1 MNQSQLGLVE
11 GVRLS
16 TRPDGTD
23 ESIMHRTNSSNGWCR
38 QSRPD
43 LARLPVQDG
52 LHPAASSLA
61 DYLRRGVQS
70 SLKIQRQR
78 CVAGVW
84 EGRCL
89 WVALMGIR
97 DAARLPILVSF
108 GCMEEVPRA
117 GLKKLLDFS
126 CMHSARETARKHLL
140 CCTSS

>member
-1 MNQSQLGLVE
+1 MNQSQLGLAE

-23 ESIMHRTNSSNGWCR
+23 ESVVHRINSGNGWCR
-38 QSRPD
+38 RSRAD

-52 LHPAASSLA
+52 PHPAASRLA

-89 WVALMGIR
+89 WVASMGNR

-108 GCMEEVPRA
+108 GCVEEVPCWIEKAFRF
-117 GLKKLLDFS
+117 LL
-126 CMHSARETARKHLL
+126 SA
-140 CCTSS
+140 